1 MELYEILMAI
11 FGGLL
16 VIIPLMMKLWKF
28 IKTAVKSK
36 NWSQLMKLVIDL
48 MTEAE
53 EKFSNGADRREWVL
67 SMVEAGANA
76 INCEV
81 DLEQIGALIDAICK
95 MAKIVNAQKKEE

>member
-28 IKTAVKSK
+28 IKAAVKSK
-36 NWSQLMKLVIDL
+36 NWNQLMKLVIDL

-67 SMVEAGANA
+67 SMVEAGAKA

-81 DLEQIGALIDAICK
+81 DLEQIGALIDVICK
-95 MAKIVNAQKKEE
+95 MTKIVNAQKKEE